1 MEHVVGG
8 QAVQARVQPCIADGR
23 SGEAAVG
30 RRQPLVQRLAKAAS
44 RAELCQIF
52 LVQSVTQQHAQRRVV
67 AQQDRLRKQQLP
79 HLLVQRANR
88 VHGVIHQIV
97 HRGAAGKPTPLG
109 EPILLPIGRHMK
121 GKLQSR
127 HRRHHAE
134 VVLAALHDRQR
145 RRHALHAFLRLAGH
159 HILRPLDDFHV
170 HVRLLEPQPFAG
182 LHADGLQALLL
193 LFGKVEDPFPTFDGW
208 RKLLAALRL
217 LPAGLAPRLQT
228 LEQFPIA
235 RFVRLVLGGDNLLL
249 FRAGRRAGLVAEV
262 QVLLIGRLAA
272 ALASPSPEHVHQ
284 PVVGGFQFRHPLA
297 KRVPLLGDDP
307 RGVDQ
312 SLVIAA
318 KSPELFQNAVQG
330 CTQRHQFAA
339 ERFVALLALT
349 QLFQQRV
356 IHDAFIIAASRKTS
370 RAKGSRTDA
379 IFASVPELMRQ
390 RLGKSQMPYPAVA
403 W

>member
-1 MEHVVGG
+1 MVGG
-8 QAVQARVQPCIADGR
+8 NSSRPC
-23 SGEAAVG
+23 
-30 RRQPLVQRLAKAAS
+30 
-44 RAELCQIF
+44 
-52 LVQSVTQQHAQRRVV
+52 
-67 AQQDRLRKQQLP
+67 
-79 HLLVQRANR
+79 
-88 VHGVIHQIV
+88 
-97 HRGAAGKPTPLG
+97 
-109 EPILLPIGRHMK
+109 
-121 GKLQSR
+121 
-127 HRRHHAE
+127 
-134 VVLAALHDRQR
+134 
-145 RRHALHAFLRLAGH
+145 
-159 HILRPLDDFHV
+159 
-170 HVRLLEPQPFAG
+170 
-182 LHADGLQALLL
+182 
-193 LFGKVEDPFPTFDGW
+193 
-208 RKLLAALRL
+208 L

-307 RGVDQ
+307 RGVNQ

-330 CTQRHQFAA
+330 CTQRHQFTSLSLLLGTQQLILATPRCQFAA

>member
-1 MEHVVGG
+1 MTSTYMCGFSNRNRSLVFTPMGFRPCFCSSGRSRTRSRRSMVGG
-8 QAVQARVQPCIADGR
+8 NSSRPCIAPG
-23 SGEAAVG
+23 G
-30 RRQPLVQRLAKAAS
+30 P
-44 RAELCQIF
+44 C
-52 LVQSVTQQHAQRRVV
+52 
-67 AQQDRLRKQQLP
+67 
-79 HLLVQRANR
+79 
-88 VHGVIHQIV
+88 
-97 HRGAAGKPTPLG
+97 
-109 EPILLPIGRHMK
+109 
-121 GKLQSR
+121 
-127 HRRHHAE
+127 
-134 VVLAALHDRQR
+134 
-145 RRHALHAFLRLAGH
+145 
-159 HILRPLDDFHV
+159 
-170 HVRLLEPQPFAG
+170 
-182 LHADGLQALLL
+182 
-193 LFGKVEDPFPTFDGW
+193 
-208 RKLLAALRL
+208 
-217 LPAGLAPRLQT
+217 PRLQT